1 MKAEARAA
9 NDAPGAHAREAL
21 RGKSVTIWMAGDV
34 AQCVERVARE
44 RQLAS
49 RNAAFVLALKTGL
62 GALNSDSESSK
73 PESRQKRSRAEKE
86 VFDRLWFR
94 SARGEKQR
102 IEAFKV
108 RHRHEDLSSA
118 IADLITRALDAED
131 LGDNVPAT
139 KAEELEQQIREMRE
153 LVDEIGPGVFGILG
167 LLSHW
172 ATQSGGLEVEEDE
185 LVEEALT
192 AGQQTWATRQEIAAD
207 DVRENPILHEQ
218 EGP

>member
-1 MKAEARAA
+1 VKTETRAA

-62 GALNSDSESSK
+62 GALNSDSESPK
-73 PESRQKRSRAEKE
+73 PESRQKRAAEKE
-86 VFDRLWFR
+86 VFERLWFR
-94 SARGEKQR
+94 SARWEKQR

-108 RHRHEDLSSA
+108 RHRYQDLSSA

-131 LGDNVPAT
+131 LGDNLPAT
-139 KAEELEQQIREMRE
+139 KAEELEQQIREMRD

-207 DVRENPILHEQ
+207 DVRENPILQEQ

>member
-1 MKAEARAA
+1 
-9 NDAPGAHAREAL
+9 
-21 RGKSVTIWMAGDV
+21 
-34 AQCVERVARE
+34 
-44 RQLAS
+44 
-49 RNAAFVLALKTGL
+49 
-62 GALNSDSESSK
+62 
-73 PESRQKRSRAEKE
+73 
-86 VFDRLWFR
+86 
-94 SARGEKQR
+94 
-102 IEAFKV
+102 V

-131 LGDNVPAT
+131 IGDNVPAT
-139 KAEELEQQIREMRE
+139 KAEELEQQIREMRD

-207 DVRENPILHEQ
+207 DVRENPILDEH